1 MNRTIKFSNL
11 YIPAVILSSILI
23 ISGIVA
29 YVIFGGFNLGVDF
42 RAGINETVRLAIP
55 AMEVTYAGEG
65 NATLTVADKAATLV
79 IVHTKADDKTV
90 KLGYDQYKTLG
101 DLAVALNG
109 YAGVKAEVKGGA
121 EIDSAA
127 IIPAQQ
133 GSNELVADAPYRI
146 HRRILKDSE
155 KFASIEQVRKA
166 IGTVGEDAAVQVAGD
181 KAQQTYMIRLQDK
194 GTETNFSQD
203 TPGKI
208 KAALEAAFGA
218 DKVLVLQTNIV
229 GAAYSANLGWT
240 ASWVLALAVL
250 AILIYAMF
258 RFELKFALGAVLA
271 IIHDALIMVAFVA
284 WTRMEFNS
292 SSIAAILT
300 VLGYSIN
307 DTIVIFDRI
316 REDRK
321 LYPDMPFRQLVD
333 FANTVTLGRTI
344 ITSLTAM
351 LCVVTLFVSTSGDM
365 KDFALMM
372 IVGMTSGVYSTIYI
386 ATAFTVA
393 WDKLVGNR
401 TSKRQAKE
409 HGEIAPAKA

>member
-23 ISGIVA
+23 VSGIVA
-29 YVIFGGFNLGVDF
+29 YIVFGGFNLGVDF
-42 RAGINETVRLAIP
+42 RAGINETVRLAVP
-55 AMEVTYAGEG
+55 AMEVTYSGEG
-65 NATLTVADKAATLV
+65 NATLTVAEKSATLV

-90 KLGYDQYKTLG
+90 KLGYDQFKTLG
-101 DLAVALNG
+101 DLAAALNG
-109 YAGVKAEVKGGA
+109 YAGIAATVKGGA
-121 EIDSAA
+121 EIDSSA

-133 GSNELVADAPYRI
+133 GSNELVADKPYRI

-155 KFASIEQVRKA
+155 RFATIEQVRKA

-181 KAQQTYMIRLQDK
+181 KAQQTFMVRLQDK
-194 GTETNFSQD
+194 GTNPSFSQE

-208 KAALEAAFGA
+208 KSALEAAFGEE
-218 DKVLVLQTNIV
+218 KVLVLQTNTV

-240 ASWVLALAVL
+240 ASVVLALAVL
-250 AILIYAMF
+250 AILLYAMF
-258 RFELKFALGAVLA
+258 RFELKFAIGAVLA
-271 IIHDALIMVAFVA
+271 IVHDALIMVAFVA

-351 LCVVTLFVSTSGDM
+351 LCVVTLFVATSGDM
-365 KDFALMM
+365 KNFALML

-393 WDKLVGNR
+393 WNKVAGNR
-401 TSKRQAKE
+401 KAKKQAKE